1 MLTGYAKRDLNME
14 GYELK
19 LNNQY
24 TLVGIYSINIQPF
37 DRTRDSFQSFES
49 GFADILLM
57 EGSDAIQ
64 SIAATTTALIAFFA
78 F

>member
-1 MLTGYAKRDLNME
+1 ME

-64 SIAATTTALIAFFA
+64 SIAATTTALIAYFA